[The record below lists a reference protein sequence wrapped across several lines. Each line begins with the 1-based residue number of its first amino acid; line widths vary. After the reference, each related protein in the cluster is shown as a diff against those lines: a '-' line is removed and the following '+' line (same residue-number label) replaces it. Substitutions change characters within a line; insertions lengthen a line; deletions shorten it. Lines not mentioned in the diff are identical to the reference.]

1 MAPQVGA
8 GEKDDNNRFT
18 GILMGKTET
27 YTGGGDN
34 EKQTGLFGYA
44 HGLQS
49 IFLDSET
56 GNATFG
62 LPDVDTELDEN
73 GNIIYKNYHH
83 TNVQGSNDYNE
94 GRIELRPGDVSK
106 IGGWRLGRRSLY
118 YITDN
123 TTKGLKE
130 IDKPYK
136 DR

>member
-34 EKQTGLFGYA
+34 EKQIGLFGYA

-62 LPDVDTELDEN
+62 LPDVYSELDEN
-73 GNIIYKNYHH
+73 GNVIKKYQN
-83 TNVQGSNDYNE
+83 TNRNSDDDYNE
-94 GRIELRPGDVSK
+94 GRIELRPGDISK
-106 IGGWRLGRRSLY
+106 IGG
-118 YITDN
+118 
-123 TTKGLKE
+123 
-130 IDKPYK
+130 
-136 DR
+136 